1 MSGRDKVIDG
11 FLCYLQDGELFTRT
25 NYIGKKKTWCRR
37 DNDFHIIP
45 WTQHR
50 EDILRNLGRALHEAN
65 DKLVKLVHEDGM
77 AKALDAATPTGRFLT
92 EGSV

>member
-1 MSGRDKVIDG
+1 
-11 FLCYLQDGELFTRT
+11 LQDGELFTRT
-25 NYIGKKKTWCRR
+25 VYVGKKKDAYRSKGE
-37 DNDFHIIP
+37 DFHIIP

-50 EDILRNLGRALHEAN
+50 EDILRNLGRVLHEAN

-77 AKALDAATPTGRFLT
+77 TKALDEATTTSHLLT